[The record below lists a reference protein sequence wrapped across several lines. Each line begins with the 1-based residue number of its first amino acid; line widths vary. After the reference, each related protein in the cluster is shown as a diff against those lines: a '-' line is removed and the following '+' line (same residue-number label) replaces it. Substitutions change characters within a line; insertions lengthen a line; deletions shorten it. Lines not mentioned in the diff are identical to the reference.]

1 MSVELYEDAL
11 GDARNARTLATASEL
26 AYLSAE
32 PGVAAFRER
41 LGLEGHLV
49 SVDNHQGWVCSSPEH
64 IVVAFRGTESPTSL
78 DGLKDWLLTDA
89 ANLLMVP
96 EGRLGTDLAAAGVGA
111 RFHQGFV
118 TAIGSIWDEI
128 YGRVAEEMKKE
139 ERPLWITGHS
149 LGGAMALLAAWLF
162 RRKFLAVHQV
172 YTFGGP
178 MIGNAEAAAAFDRD
192 FGGRIF
198 RYVNLLDPVPRL
210 PTVSLVGN
218 PYQHCQ
224 TEVAPAESASATE
237 SASAFLSSLASRTV
251 DGVLNATLI
260 DDIWNALQQRLA
272 AHFLDSYQALV
283 ASLFK
288 K

>member
-89 ANLLMVP
+89 ANL
-96 EGRLGTDLAAAGVGA
+96 
-111 RFHQGFV
+111 
-118 TAIGSIWDEI
+118 
-128 YGRVAEEMKKE
+128 
-139 ERPLWITGHS
+139 
-149 LGGAMALLAAWLF
+149 
-162 RRKFLAVHQV
+162 
-172 YTFGGP
+172 
-178 MIGNAEAAAAFDRD
+178 
-192 FGGRIF
+192 
-198 RYVNLLDPVPRL
+198 